1 MLFSLFVYSNVE
13 KGQGNPHAAGAVARN
28 MEMKIIKCGYVLQF
42 RRLAFRIPRWLLAP
56 QLDQL
61 LIGRDSPGIVDAVFV
76 LGRTLNFS
84 GS

>member
-42 RRLAFRIPRWLLAP
+42 RRLAFRIPR
-56 QLDQL
+56 
-61 LIGRDSPGIVDAVFV
+61 
-76 LGRTLNFS
+76 
-84 GS
+84 